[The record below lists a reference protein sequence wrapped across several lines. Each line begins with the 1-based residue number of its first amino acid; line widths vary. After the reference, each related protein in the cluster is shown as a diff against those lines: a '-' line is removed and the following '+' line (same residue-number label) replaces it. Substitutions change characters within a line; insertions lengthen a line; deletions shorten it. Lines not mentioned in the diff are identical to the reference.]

1 MDDHH
6 LRLGYMEI
14 SIDTAVVDSIGRHV
28 TIYFIIAYFRR
39 VEWDVKIATVS
50 LLNDE

>member
-1 MDDHH
+1 MHDHR

-14 SIDTAVVDSIGRHV
+14 RIDIAVVDSSSSHV
-28 TIYFIIAYFRR
+28 TVYFIIAYFRR
-39 VEWDVKIATVS
+39 VEWDVNVATVS